1 MANLV
6 IDFMQ
11 IFLYQ
16 GFAQALIQK
25 QKIEQRQINT
35 VFFIQILISIVN
47 TLILYGFAG
56 IISTS
61 FHQPQLKLVL
71 QVFSFLFIINAFSQ
85 TPTALLRRQLAFR
98 ALAFRALFAIIIAG
112 IVGVFLALNGYGV
125 WSLVAQQ
132 LTYEIV
138 SVICLWKATDW
149 RPKWQFSVDYLP
161 ELFSFTISILGS
173 RLVNF
178 FNQRTDNLLIGY
190 FLGDVALG
198 YYAIAHRILQVM
210 TQLLVGTLN
219 QVILPVFARLQEDQA
234 EFVKIFYQATQY
246 TCLITLPT
254 FSATI
259 ILGEDLIMTLFGEKW
274 SNAIPIMQIL
284 SLTGILRGLTFFQ
297 RSAFIALGKPSLQL
311 KVGLLNAILNVIACL
326 VAIQW
331 GILAVAMAYVIS
343 DYLVFPLSQW
353 LLTRLI
359 NISWREYLSQFM
371 APVVCTLMMILSIT
385 ITQQILIPD
394 LIYQW
399 KLFIASL
406 VAIAVYIMSLWW
418 LFPQLWSSIL
428 AVINKEGNNQ

>member
-1 MANLV
+1 
-6 IDFMQ
+6 
-11 IFLYQ
+11 
-16 GFAQALIQK
+16 
-25 QKIEQRQINT
+25 
-35 VFFIQILISIVN
+35 
-47 TLILYGFAG
+47 
-56 IISTS
+56 
-61 FHQPQLKLVL
+61 
-71 QVFSFLFIINAFSQ
+71 
-85 TPTALLRRQLAFR
+85 
-98 ALAFRALFAIIIAG
+98 
-112 IVGVFLALNGYGV
+112 
-125 WSLVAQQ
+125 
-132 LTYEIV
+132 
-138 SVICLWKATDW
+138 
-149 RPKWQFSVDYLP
+149 
-161 ELFSFTISILGS
+161 
-173 RLVNF
+173 
-178 FNQRTDNLLIGY
+178 
-190 FLGDVALG
+190 
-198 YYAIAHRILQVM
+198 
-210 TQLLVGTLN
+210 
-219 QVILPVFARLQEDQA
+219 
-234 EFVKIFYQATQY
+234 
-246 TCLITLPT
+246 
-254 FSATI
+254 
-259 ILGEDLIMTLFGEKW
+259 MTLFGEKW